1 MTLLSPSAK
10 GMQKLLD
17 ICQSFA
23 IEFDILYNTT
33 KSVCLYFESK
43 KFKLLTIPYVM
54 LDGKRIEYVD
64 SHKLLGMV
72 IENSGSDKKDIA
84 RQIRSLY
91 FRANMLVR
99 KFSSCSYQVK
109 RQLFMSYC
117 TNLYC
122 VQLWSVYTAGQ
133 LQKLRVAYN
142 NSFRR
147 LFKLPFRC
155 SASEMFVY
163 NAVPTLDMLIRK
175 SVHSIETRLK
185 RSKNEVLQA
194 LWSCD
199 HGSSNKLQTRWDSVL
214 RTRVHD

>member
-1 MTLLSPSAK
+1 MQWKTSMSDWFTTVNGVRQGGILSPKLFNIYMDGLSSRLIYSEVGCNINGKCVNHLMYADDLTLLSPSAK

-64 SHKLLGMV
+64 SYKLLGMV

-122 VQLWSVYTAGQ
+122 VQLWSVYI
-133 LQKLRVAYN
+133 L
-142 NSFRR
+142 
-147 LFKLPFRC
+147 
-155 SASEMFVY
+155 
-163 NAVPTLDMLIRK
+163 LD
-175 SVHSIETRLK
+175 S
-185 RSKNEVLQA
+185 
-194 LWSCD
+194 
-199 HGSSNKLQTRWDSVL
+199 HGD
-214 RTRVHD
+214 